1 MNIKIREILKKVS
14 ISVAA
19 YLPFI
24 LWSLIVIIAV
34 AWVVINSF
42 KTNPEFFQNTLSFPK
57 GLNLRS
63 YRYAWIE
70 SKMSRFF
77 LNTAIISISTVLTI
91 DIIASMASYI
101 LSKYNFR
108 GNTLILLIFIGG
120 MAIPAQLVLVP
131 IYLLFHKLGLLNS
144 LFGLFLIYVAVSLPF
159 SVFVLTGFFRTL
171 PSEIEEAAL
180 IDGCSDYGVFWRISL
195 PMAKSGI
202 FTVSIFNFIGA
213 FNEYLIALM
222 LINKESAMTLPIGL
236 YRLQIVQSYAADW
249 TGLLAGL
256 VIVMIPSITIFVLL
270 RRYIVGGL
278 TVGAL
283 KG

>member
-1 MNIKIREILKKVS
+1 LNIKETFKKVS
-14 ISVAA
+14 ISIAA
-19 YLPFI
+19 HLPFI

-34 AWVVINSF
+34 AWVVMNSF

-77 LNTAIISISTVLTI
+77 LNTVILSIFTVLTI

-101 LSKYNFR
+101 LSRYSFK

-131 IYLLFHKLGLLNS
+131 VYLLFHKLGLLNS
-144 LFGLFLIYVAVSLPF
+144 LFGLFLIYVSVSLPF

-202 FTVSIFNFIGA
+202 FTVSIFNLLGA

-222 LINKESAMTLPIGL
+222 LISKESAMTLPIGL
-236 YRLQIVQSYAADW
+236 YRLQVVQSYAADW
-249 TGLLAGL
+249 TGLIAGL
-256 VIVMIPSITIFVLL
+256 VIVMIPSITIFILL
-270 RRYIVGGL
+270 KKYIVGGL